1 MPIAYSYVRF
11 SSAEQAKGGSYNRQI
26 AQAQNYAQ
34 SHGLQLDSTT
44 VFDRGVS
51 AFKGKNRTVGA
62 LSKFLERVDSGDIKP
77 GSYLLIENL
86 DRISREEIDSAQ
98 ETIKKILRAGIVV
111 VTLMDG
117 RIYDKKSINDPYALI
132 QMILI
137 GARAHEES
145 ETKSKRCADAW
156 NKKRAAAAKGQILS
170 PHLPWWLTIKDN
182 KIVPIS
188 DRVNTIRRIYS
199 MAKNGFGYTRIIQ
212 ALNQEK
218 TPPARSKTWAVSTMQ
233 TILHNKA
240 VIGECQ
246 PYKMIGDGYSRI
258 PDGPPIP
265 HYFPAII
272 SEKDFF
278 LIQTKK
284 GVRGPLTTKA
294 YNLFPSLIKCGFCGE
309 RMTFKKRSEWEYMLC
324 SHAQKG
330 AGCHY
335 IGIRYKDVESL
346 VLDNCAQRI
355 NIKSKNDDIQ
365 IEIETINDRIK
376 GAETAIKEKEK
387 QLQKLMLSFADTT
400 GTLKENYNRLLQNIT
415 ADIDRLKN
423 DLDADRPL
431 LVQRQQAKDG
441 IKNKLQAVVD
451 LAGMRKSLETRLQL
465 RTSIHDVIDK
475 IIIYPAGATLKND
488 EFVADKPKPNAEV
501 LRIYQVF
508 YKDGRNSFVSQSVK
522 LSYYKKP

>member
-11 SSAEQAKGGSYNRQI
+11 SSAEQAKGQSYNRQI
-26 AQAQNYAQ
+26 AQAQKYALT
-34 SHGLQLDSTT
+34 HGLQLDSTT

-51 AFKGKNRTVGA
+51 AFKGKNRTMGA
-62 LSKFLERVDSGDIKP
+62 LSKFLERVDTGEIKP

-86 DRISREEIDSAQ
+86 DRLSREEIDSAQ
-98 ETIKKILRAGIVV
+98 ETIKKILRAGIVI
-111 VTLMDG
+111 VTLMDE
-117 RIYDKKSINDPYALI
+117 RVYDKKSINDPFALI

-145 ETKSKRCADAW
+145 MTKSKRCADAW

-170 PHLPWWLTIKDN
+170 PRLPGWLTVKDD
-182 KIVPIS
+182 KIVPIP
-188 DRVNTIRRIYS
+188 DRVNVIRKIYS
-199 MAKNGFGYTRIIQ
+199 MAKNGYGYTRIIQ
-212 ALNQEK
+212 VLNQQK
-218 TPPARSKTWAVSTMQ
+218 IPPVRSKTWAVSTVQ
-233 TILHNKA
+233 SILHNKA

-246 PYKMIGDGYSRI
+246 PYKMIGNGYSRI

-272 SEKDFF
+272 SEKDFY

-284 GVRGPLTTKA
+284 GVRGPLVQKA
-294 YNLFPSLIKCGFCGE
+294 YNLFPGLIKCGFCGE
-309 RMTFKKRSEWEYMLC
+309 TMIFKKKSEWEYMVC
-324 SHAQKG
+324 SHVLKG
-330 AGCHY
+330 AGCHF
-335 IGIRYKDVESL
+335 IGIRYKDAESI

-365 IEIETINDRIK
+365 MEIETIKDRIQ

-387 QLQKLMLSFADTT
+387 QLQKLMLSFADAT
-400 GTLKENYNRLLQNIT
+400 GTLQENYNRLLQNIT
-415 ADIDRLKN
+415 SDIDGLKN

-431 LVQRQQAKDG
+431 LVQRQQARDG
-441 IKNKLQAVVD
+441 IKNKLQTLVD
-451 LAGMRKSLETRLQL
+451 LSRMRNGLETRLLL
-465 RTSIHDVIDK
+465 RNSIRDVIDK

-488 EFVADKPKPNAEV
+488 EFIADKPKPNAEV